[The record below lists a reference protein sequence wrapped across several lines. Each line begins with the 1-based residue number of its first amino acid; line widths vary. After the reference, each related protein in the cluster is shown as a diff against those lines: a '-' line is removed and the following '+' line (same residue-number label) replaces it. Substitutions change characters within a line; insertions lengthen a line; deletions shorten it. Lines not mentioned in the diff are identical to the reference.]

1 MVIDKIVSEPSLVAV
16 LEISDQARDQAHAL
30 LGLIDQQSDAPP
42 SADTHAEIAK
52 QQKHLLTS
60 ISHLRGL
67 HRNACISAR
76 ETKAQTAEARQ
87 EVDRLHLQLQNL
99 YYEQRHLQGE
109 ITACESYDHKYQQ
122 LPLIPVDEFLSQHP
136 EHAGHD
142 DNELM
147 VARIDHER
155 TEREGLEQQRQELL
169 KRKQKLIAENKRRK
183 DDLANLDQDL
193 EKFIDAAKPI
203 LELFEKAP

>member
-1 MVIDKIVSEPSLVAV
+1 MTLETIVSEPGLVAV
-16 LEISDQARDQAHAL
+16 LQISDQARDQAHTL
-30 LGLIDQQSDAPP
+30 LRLTDDAIDSSP
-42 SADTHAEIAK
+42 SAEMQAEIAK
-52 QQKHLLTS
+52 QQKHLFTS

-109 ITACESYDHKYQQ
+109 IAACESYDHKYQQ
-122 LPLIPVDEFLSQHP
+122 LPLIPIDEFLAQHP
-136 EHAGHD
+136 DHAGD
-142 DNELM
+142 DENQLM
-147 VARIDHER
+147 IARIDHER